1 MPRISYIRYF
11 PVSTLGS
18 GRGWLERWKA
28 ISPMLLLNMAI
39 LWYDAEQQRRN
50 LSFTFLNWATR
61 AKGRSHMVNVAFP
74 LR

>member
-39 LWYDAEQQRRN
+39 YYGTMQSNRDVICHLP
-50 LSFTFLNWATR
+50 F
-61 AKGRSHMVNVAFP
+61 
-74 LR
+74 